1 MRRLLVIGCLAAF
14 AVPAWAGLAHVQ
26 AVTCDVR
33 SFVRLARIEA
43 IDSIVPQAGAVP
55 SASGVSS
62 DDVEGGRVLALGKS
76 ANIEADAI
84 QIGALPGLK
93 NDRSVSVM
101 PRFLEIGAV
110 DVQQVDPF
118 LTWFDIWN
126 EGALGELRAAAVEG
140 AKGGNEGSYREL
152 AARYWAGV
160 AIATERRRILVEKPD
175 NEGIGLRGSRRSGH

>member
-1 MRRLLVIGCLAAF
+1 VRRLLVIGSLVAC

-26 AVTCDVR
+26 AVTCDAR
-33 SFVRLARIEA
+33 SFVRLARIKA
-43 IDSIVPQAGAVP
+43 VDSVVPQAGTIPA
-55 SASGVSS
+55 AKGLSS
-62 DDVEGGRVLALGKS
+62 DDVEGGRILALRKS

-84 QIGALPGLK
+84 QISALPGLK
-93 NDRSVSVM
+93 SDKAVSVL
-101 PRFLEIGAV
+101 PRFLGIRAV

-126 EGALGELRAAAVEG
+126 EGALGELRAAAVEA
-140 AKGGNEGSYREL
+140 AKGGDDVGFRKLTEQ
-152 AARYWAGV
+152 YWAGV